1 MEKQALSC
9 LKLPTFEVVKET
21 KNTVVLETTS
31 NFIKV
36 HLVDAQDPRIE
47 FRHIVLSA
55 FAEEYRQMGI
65 DWEVQFVTD
74 DVFGAL
80 IVERREKLQVLTE
93 ADATVGKALKSVAK
107 TTRKVERK
115 LGFPKLTAQVA
126 QMLGVDSLSKII
138 IARNTE
144 STIDDFAMKNG
155 QIVSLGSSELFL
167 ATINNDEWASNLP
180 QVVGKVSL
188 NCGAF
193 IFAPDNMFDDRED
206 VAGTLFRSIS
216 MWWCF
221 SLDVAGVL
229 DARKQHF
236 KSMEKMFSTNAKIL
250 HSKKPEHV
258 ATESDFNSEG
268 YLEWCRQLSLASGK
282 NSKATSGEA

>member
-1 MEKQALSC
+1 MGKQALSC
-9 LKLPTFEVVKET
+9 LKLPAFEVVKET
-21 KNTVVLETTS
+21 KGTVVLET
-31 NFIKV
+31 NNEFIKV

-93 ADATVGKALKSVAK
+93 ADATVGKAFKSVAK

-138 IARNTE
+138 IARNAE

-155 QIVSLGSSELFL
+155 QVVSLGSSELFL

-180 QVVGKVSL
+180 QVVGKVTL
-188 NCGAF
+188 NCGDF

-206 VAGTLFRSIS
+206 VAGTLFRSIA

-236 KSMEKMFSTNAKIL
+236 KSMKKMFSTNAKIL
-250 HSKKPEHV
+250 CSKKPEHV
-258 ATESDFNSEG
+258 ATECDFNSEG
-268 YLEWCRQLSLASGK
+268 YLEWCRQLSFASAYNPK
-282 NSKATSGEA
+282 MNSGEV